1 MDLNCRNITNKNK
14 NNDKN
19 LSIKNL
25 SLEIANT
32 LNGLD
37 GFLNLF
43 NKKDLTDRNIELL
56 NQAKYA
62 SFILSHQINSLN
74 YLQEAQLRSP
84 QINYFCLNLQEMLM
98 NSINFFKNEYK
109 DKILEVDFDYDNKIP
124 VILYGDSLKIN
135 EVFNSLLETAFI
147 LANKKIS
154 FIVQELEKTDK
165 SIVIRFKLLF
175 NNNSYSKNKEE
186 FCDDISF
193 RQEIKK
199 VDINF
204 AICKELLNQLNSEL
218 IFEIEE
224 NNSIKFLFDII
235 FQLEEDDL

>member
-109 DKILEVDFDYDNKIP
+109 DKILEIDFDYDNKIP

-165 SIVIRFKLLF
+165 SIVVRFKLLF